1 MRMRRTFQ
9 KSIFALILCAGL
21 STQSFAAAK
30 LFQFLAEESGV
41 TELLTK
47 KGFDVE
53 ASKVASEK
61 IRLSLMK
68 LSPAQGK
75 VPTQAEVT
83 KVLSTI
89 EDKADRAEAMKIV
102 KLLDTDSDKVSREEL
117 EKAIANLIYI
127 ADRHGLS
134 SFNSLSC
141 STCAADVLAKNG
153 ITASEN
159 TIDDPTV
166 VKSIEKVKKN
176 YKTKN
181 QLQNFIKKG
190 MRSSKLGTFN
200 AAKVAK
206 EDEVALAVLV
216 DLSKSGTP
224 AHKDVIQAMA
234 KMSTDDKGRVNLLGS
249 GHKMYRI
256 FAENVDT
263 TKLPEWTARFERV
276 AKIRKSEN
284 LDVKDAFYKS
294 LEEDIEATTDATKK
308 AQMQSAYD
316 DIKTSNCLFE

>member
-1 MRMRRTFQ
+1 MRRTFQ

-21 STQSFAAAK
+21 TTQSFAAAK
-30 LFQFLAEESGV
+30 LFQYLAEESGV
-41 TELLTK
+41 TELLSK
-47 KGFDVE
+47 KGFDPD

-68 LSPAQGK
+68 LSPVQGK
-75 VPTQAEVT
+75 IPSQDEVA
-83 KVLSTI
+83 KVLGAI
-89 EDKADRAEAMKIV
+89 QDKADREEALKIV
-102 KLLDTDSDKVSREEL
+102 KLLDTDSDKVSREQL
-117 EKAIANLIYI
+117 EKAIADLIYI

-159 TIDDPTV
+159 TIEDPTV
-166 VKSIEKVKKN
+166 VKSISKVKKS
-176 YKTKN
+176 YKTKA

-190 MRSSKLGTFN
+190 MRTQKLGSFSPT
-200 AAKVAK
+200 KVAK

-216 DLSKSGTP
+216 DLAKSGTP
-224 AHKDVIQAMA
+224 AHKQVIQSMA
-234 KMSTDDKGRVNLLGS
+234 KMSTNEKGQVNLLGS

-256 FAENVDT
+256 FAENVDV
-263 TKLPEWTARFERV
+263 TKLPEWSARFERV
-276 AKIRKSEN
+276 AQIRKTEN

-308 AQMQSAYD
+308 SQMQSAYD
-316 DIKTSNCLFE
+316 DIKASNCLFE